1 MSGEFAREVQVQVGS
16 IAKVARQDEEGWSQQ
31 AEVRKEK
38 DRLVKN
44 GGPNVPSKPEECDC
58 GRVSKT
64 RGGPHWF
71 LRDSVEVK
79 PDIGSPAK
87 SCRWEQEYRSVP
99 SMRSPRRVEGDD
111 QQEDKTG
118 KGIPPTGS
126 MFRGLYGQ
134 LQQSRVRPV
143 VMSKEMRSV

>member
-1 MSGEFAREVQVQVGS
+1 MSGECAREVQVQVGS

-31 AEVRKEK
+31 AEVRKGK

-44 GGPNVPSKPEECDC
+44 GGPNVPSKPAECDC

-64 RGGPHWF
+64 QGDPHWF
-71 LRDSVEVK
+71 LHDSVEVT
-79 PDIGSPAK
+79 PDIESPAT
-87 SCRWEQEYRSVP
+87 SYSWEQEYRSVP
-99 SMRSPRRVEGDD
+99 SMRSPKLVEGDD